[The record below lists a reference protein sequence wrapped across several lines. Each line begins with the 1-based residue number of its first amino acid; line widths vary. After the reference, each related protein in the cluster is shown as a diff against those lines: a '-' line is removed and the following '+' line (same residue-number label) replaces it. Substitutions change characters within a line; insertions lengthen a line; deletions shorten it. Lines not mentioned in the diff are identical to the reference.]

1 VLALDGSKINMDD
14 LNNKLSDENNPL
26 RPYQDAFKQ
35 ECEKLNIL
43 IGGIMNSLTD
53 LDLAYRGE
61 LTMNEAMENLEDCIK
76 FDRVPPQWKKIAY
89 PSERALISWT
99 ENIKA
104 RLD

>member
-1 VLALDGSKINMDD
+1 MADGGDAGGAESENTKVKDYFDLINNVIGLDSLKINMDD

-43 IGGIMNSLTD
+43 IAGIMRSLGD

-61 LTMNEAMENLEDCIK
+61 LTMNE
-76 FDRVPPQWKKIAY
+76 
-89 PSERALISWT
+89 
-99 ENIKA
+99 
-104 RLD
+104 